1 MKGGDGTLR
10 MSLAGEPA
18 SLNPNLRIDGGPDE
32 FALILGQNLFGKL
45 ISLTA
50 DGTILPD
57 LATRWEESDDGVT
70 YTFHLRDGV
79 RWHDGRPFTAEDVRA
94 TLARV
99 RAESSNRDLAAHIAS
114 VDVLDERT
122 VKVQLTSRW
131 AAFIPSLAWY
141 GAAILPAHVY
151 ASGAWRDHPANA
163 QPVGTGPFRFK
174 QWDRGLR
181 IVLEKNDEYY
191 GPGPYVDSLE
201 YLIVQSPEAGVPML
215 LDGRVDLLLS
225 RPAPDRVH
233 ELSRAKGIRVTTAP
247 GDGRTY
253 IGFNLRRPVFADL
266 RARRAV
272 SLAIDRRAL
281 IDRALFGFGAPAV
294 GFYTPAVAWAYN
306 GDARAPQFDLPAAKR
321 LFQAAVPASFSAT
334 LVIPGT
340 TSMRYVAD
348 EIARQLGNAGLSVN
362 IAVTRPREYFRRLMD
377 AHDFDLALMSGSQG
391 PDPDNMST
399 RFSSGGSQQFMGY
412 SSAQMDAELSRGGA
426 QTDVLM
432 RTQAYHRAQ
441 ELLAAD
447 LPIVPLAESIR
458 VSVCRD
464 RLRGLPSE
472 DARGLVPD
480 FTFNLVRLRPR

>member
-1 MKGGDGTLR
+1 

-18 SLNPNLRIDGGPDE
+18 SLNPNLRLEAGPDE
-32 FALILGQNLFGKL
+32 LALIIGQNLFSKL

-57 LATRWEESDDGVT
+57 LATRWEESHDGLQ

-79 RWHDGRPFTAEDVRA
+79 RWHDGRPLTAEDVRA
-94 TLARV
+94 TLTRV
-99 RAESSNRDLAAHIAS
+99 RDESSNRDLAAHIAS
-114 VDVLDERT
+114 ADVLDERT
-122 VKVQLTSRW
+122 IRVQLRSRW

-151 ASGAWRDHPANA
+151 ASAAWRDHPANV
-163 QPVGTGPFRFK
+163 QPIGTGPFRFK
-174 QWDRGLR
+174 EWDRGRR
-181 IVLEKNDEYY
+181 IVLEKNDDYY

-201 YLIVQSPEAGVPML
+201 YLIVPSPEAGVPML

-233 ELSRAKGIRVTTAP
+233 ELSRTQGIRVTTAP
-247 GDGRTY
+247 GDGRMY
-253 IGFNLRRPVFADL
+253 IGFNLRNPVFADL
-266 RARRAV
+266 RVRRAV

-281 IDRALFGFGAPAV
+281 VDRALFGLGAPAV
-294 GFYTPAVAWAYN
+294 GFYTPAVTWAYN
-306 GDARAPQFDLPAAKR
+306 GAARAPQFDPSAARR
-321 LFQAAVPASFSAT
+321 LFQAALPASFSAT
-334 LVIPGT
+334 LVAPGT
-340 TSMRYVAD
+340 SSMRYVTE
-348 EIARQLGNAGLSVN
+348 EIARQLRDAGLPVN
-362 IAVTRPREYFRRLMD
+362 IALTGPREYFKRLMD

-412 SSAQMDAELSRGGA
+412 ASPQLDALLSRGAA
-426 QTDVLM
+426 QTDILV

-447 LPIVPLAESIR
+447 LPIVPLSESVR
-458 VSVCRD
+458 VSVCRE

>member
-1 MKGGDGTLR
+1 

-18 SLNPNLRIDGGPDE
+18 SLNPNLRLDPGPDE
-32 FALILGQNLFGKL
+32 FALIVGQNLFSKL

-57 LATRWEESDDGVT
+57 LATRWEESDDGVN
-70 YTFHLRDGV
+70 YTFHLREGV

-99 RAESSNRDLAAHIAS
+99 RVESSNRDLADHIAS
-114 VDVLDERT
+114 ADVLDERT
-122 VKVQLTSRW
+122 VRVQLTSRW

-151 ASGAWRDHPANA
+151 ASGAWRDHPANT

-174 QWDRGLR
+174 EWERGRR
-181 IVLEKNDEYY
+181 IVLEKNDDYY

-201 YLIVQSPEAGVPML
+201 YLIVPSPEAGVPML

-225 RPAPDRVH
+225 RPAPERVH
-233 ELSRAKGIRVTTAP
+233 ELSRTKGIRVTTAP

-253 IGFNLRRPVFADL
+253 IGFNLRSPVFGDL
-266 RARRAV
+266 RVRRAV

-281 IDRALFGFGAPAV
+281 VDRALFGLGAPAV

-306 GDARAPQFDLPAAKR
+306 GDARAPEFDLPAARR
-321 LFQAAVPASFSAT
+321 LFKAVPASFSAT
-334 LVIPGT
+334 LVAPGM
-340 TSMRYVAD
+340 TSMRYVAE
-348 EIARQLGNAGLSVN
+348 EIARQLRDAGLPVN
-362 IAVTRPREYFRRLMD
+362 IVLTGPREYFQRLMD

-399 RFSSGGSQQFMGY
+399 RFSSRGSQQFMGY
-412 SSAQMDAELSRGGA
+412 ASAQLDAQLSRGAA
-426 QTDVLM
+426 QTDVLV

-447 LPIVPLAESIR
+447 LPIVPLSESVR
-458 VSVCRD
+458 VSVCRV

-480 FTFNLVRLRPR
+480 YTFNLVRLRPR